1 MRPPAQ
7 VDEIALLVERD
18 GFILDLFNDFDLEGF
33 PFFAKQFD
41 RVFLR
46 HLKAL
51 HGIIF
56 LNNLV
61 RPCLYFFEILRR
73 ERPFKGKVVI
83 KAFVNGRADREIG
96 RRKHVFHGLGHNMSA
111 AVPINF
117 LPVIRRKGHGLQRR
131 APGQGGT
138 QVTGLTVNPHGEHLR
153 RKRPGHLNQRLAGR
167 DPGLKGFRA
176 GSGQGYLDPLALDFF
191 KRN

>member
-18 GFILDLFNDFDLEGF
+18 GFILNLFDDFDLEGF
-33 PFFAKQFD
+33 PFFSKQVD

-46 HLKAL
+46 HLQAL

-56 LNNLV
+56 SYNLV
-61 RPCLYFFEILRR
+61 CPCLYFFEILRR

-83 KAFVNGRADREIG
+83 EAFMYGRSDRHIG

-131 APGQGGT
+131 ALGQGGT
-138 QVTGLTVNPHGEHLR
+138 QVTGLPVNPHGEHLR
-153 RKRPGHLNQRLAGR
+153 RKRPGQLNQRLAGR

-176 GSGQGYLDPLALDFF
+176 GPRQRDLDPLALDFF